1 MCGIVGF
8 VGEADPRLLDEMTD
22 ALVHRGPDGRG
33 VWVGPRGE
41 AHLGHRRLAIVD
53 LHSGAQPMWTADG
66 ALGITFNGEI
76 YNHLELRKELG
87 GLGHRF
93 VSDHADTEVLLH
105 GYRQWGEGLQ
115 RRLNGMWAFVIYD
128 RPRRMLFG
136 SRDRFGKKPLYYA
149 LPRGG
154 FAFASELAALRLHPG
169 IDATMS
175 RRALQKYF
183 GYGYIPAPLTVIEG
197 ARKLPAGHC
206 FRYGVADGSFEI
218 RKYWDFVPE
227 PDDGLARSSDEE
239 LGATLRSLLDAAVGR
254 RLMSDVPLGFF
265 LSGGIDSSAV
275 AMLAARRLGGEQTR
289 TFSIAFAARD
299 FDESAHAALVARTA
313 GTTHAAQ
320 TLDLD
325 RGRALLPQIVGRLDE
340 PLGDAS
346 ILPTYQLC
354 AYTRRHVTVALG
366 GDGAD
371 ELFAGYDPFR
381 AIGLARLYERV
392 MPRRLHAAIRHL
404 GARLP
409 VSHGYM
415 SSDFRLKR
423 MLRGLSYRPALW
435 GPMWMSSLDEGELS
449 RLFGEPVDLEDV
461 FSEAIAHWDACPS
474 KSDVDRLLV
483 YYTKLYLQD
492 DILTKVDRAS
502 MAVSLEVRSPFLD
515 IDLVDF
521 VRRLPTSRKYRRGTT
536 KYLLRR
542 ALASLL
548 PSETVRRPK
557 QGFGVPIGKWFRD
570 GALVVNGETTEA
582 LGLSRDF
589 VMEKRREHERNQVD
603 QRAFLWNQWLLEQWL
618 SVPTRGPQRAAVA

>member
-1 MCGIVGF
+1 M
-8 VGEADPRLLDEMTD
+8 
-22 ALVHRGPDGRG
+22 
-33 VWVGPRGE
+33 
-41 AHLGHRRLAIVD
+41 
-53 LHSGAQPMWTADG
+53 
-66 ALGITFNGEI
+66 
-76 YNHLELRKELG
+76 
-87 GLGHRF
+87 
-93 VSDHADTEVLLH
+93 
-105 GYRQWGEGLQ
+105 
-115 RRLNGMWAFVIYD
+115 
-128 RPRRMLFG
+128 
-136 SRDRFGKKPLYYA
+136 
-149 LPRGG
+149 
-154 FAFASELAALRLHPG
+154 
-169 IDATMS
+169 
-175 RRALQKYF
+175 
-183 GYGYIPAPLTVIEG
+183 
-197 ARKLPAGHC
+197 
-206 FRYGVADGSFEI
+206 
-218 RKYWDFVPE
+218 
-227 PDDGLARSSDEE
+227 
-239 LGATLRSLLDAAVGR
+239 
-254 RLMSDVPLGFF
+254 
-265 LSGGIDSSAV
+265 
-275 AMLAARRLGGEQTR
+275 
-289 TFSIAFAARD
+289 
-299 FDESAHAALVARTA
+299 
-313 GTTHAAQ
+313 
-320 TLDLD
+320 LDLD

-346 ILPTYQLC
+346 ILPTYQLS

-404 GARLP
+404 AARIP

-415 SSDFRLKR
+415 SADFRLKR
-423 MLRGLSYRPALW
+423 TLRGLSYRPALW

-474 KSDVDRLLV
+474 ESDVDRLLV

-548 PSETVRRPK
+548 PRETVRRPK

-582 LGLSRDF
+582 LGLNRDF
-589 VMEKRREHERNQVD
+589 VMEKRREHESNQVD

-618 SVPTRGPQRAAVA
+618 LVPTRGRQRAAVA